1 MNTQQLYDI
10 VSVNRRNGARVIL
23 TNQPASYDKCIELKN
38 KLVDCSSI
46 TVVIEPHERDF
57 SDADL
62 VYKVYMPREDGSVCV
77 GCIHK
82 TELGLFSLLLFGG
95 EYSLVFSTLM
105 DAMAFVRRRGQSW
118 LYSDLSS
125 CYFEAVNRIS

>member
-1 MNTQQLYDI
+1 MNTQLYD
-10 VSVNRRNGARVIL
+10 SDAN
-23 TNQPASYDKCIELKN
+23 
-38 KLVDCSSI
+38 LVYE
-46 TVVIEPHERDF
+46 VHVPHE
-57 SDADL
+57 A
-62 VYKVYMPREDGSVCV
+62 GSICV
-77 GCIHK
+77 GCIYK